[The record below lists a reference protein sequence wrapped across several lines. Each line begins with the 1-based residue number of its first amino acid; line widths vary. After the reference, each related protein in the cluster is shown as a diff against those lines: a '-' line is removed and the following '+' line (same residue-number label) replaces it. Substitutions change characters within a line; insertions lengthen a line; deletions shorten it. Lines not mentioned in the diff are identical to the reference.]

1 MLSYHSGFCLFL
13 ANAGYI
19 LHGYSRGYVTVFP
32 HVFLFQ
38 NALYIS
44 KRNAYGQPC
53 GMSANLKVKGKIS
66 RRWNMAVSA
75 SDINGVKTKLVD
87 ARTALVTMLGES
99 DKQKQSVI
107 TLHLHS

>member
-1 MLSYHSGFCLFL
+1 MTAMWPVSEY
-13 ANAGYI
+13 
-19 LHGYSRGYVTVFP
+19 
-32 HVFLFQ
+32 
-38 NALYIS
+38 
-44 KRNAYGQPC
+44 
-53 GMSANLKVKGKIS
+53 KGEGKTL